1 MKAFILTALLLAA
14 GAVGAQEKQLLCKYD
29 GMVTLEEPGFWLLSK
44 QDKSWYK
51 IVGVEVV
58 KSYRPTDGEVC
69 VYR

>member
-1 MKAFILTALLLAA
+1 MKTLVLAALLLFA
-14 GAVGAQEKQLLCKYD
+14 GGAFAQEKQLVCKFD

-51 IVGVEVV
+51 IQGVDVV

-69 VYR
+69 VYQ

>member
-1 MKAFILTALLLAA
+1 MKTVLIAALALAA
-14 GAVGAQEKQLLCKYD
+14 SLAWAQEKQLICTYD
-29 GMVTLEEPGFWLLSK
+29 GMVTLEEPGFWLQSK

-51 IVGVEVV
+51 IVGVDVV